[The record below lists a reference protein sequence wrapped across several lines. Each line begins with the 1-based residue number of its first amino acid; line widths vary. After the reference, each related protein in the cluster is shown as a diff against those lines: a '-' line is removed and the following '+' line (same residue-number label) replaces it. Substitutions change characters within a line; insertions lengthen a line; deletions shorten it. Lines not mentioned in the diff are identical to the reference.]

1 MKRKICLI
9 LAILML
15 LTVVFGTSACKK
27 NDEGETGETTVS
39 TTTGGD
45 GGAEDNSLYADLP
58 KANYNGYTFNI
69 LVSESDYAITTICP
83 EDTTDSLNQAMFNR
97 NSFVKDTLNINIV
110 EESLE
115 FPAFTKVQEEMRRL
129 NTANTFTYDAVFNEA
144 GYQTP
149 LAQEGVYLAIDNY
162 EQYLNLS
169 KPWWFTDAME
179 SLKIDGRTCELF
191 GDFHLMF
198 YDSIHAIVFNQNQ
211 LRDNKIAFP
220 YDLVRSGDWTL
231 EELKDKVATI

>member
-129 NTANTFTYDAVFNEA
+129 NTANTFTYDAVFN
-144 GYQTP
+144 
-149 LAQEGVYLAIDNY
+149 
-162 EQYLNLS
+162 
-169 KPWWFTDAME
+169 
-179 SLKIDGRTCELF
+179 
-191 GDFHLMF
+191 
-198 YDSIHAIVFNQNQ
+198 
-211 LRDNKIAFP
+211 
-220 YDLVRSGDWTL
+220 
-231 EELKDKVATI
+231 